1 MTSDFI
7 FVSESVT
14 AGHPDKLCDGISDA
28 IVDRFLQQD
37 RFARVVVEC
46 AVATGILF
54 IAARFA
60 ACAVVDLPGVA
71 RQVIARIGYE
81 NEGFNPRTC
90 SVMTSLNELH
100 PDALAARDERT
111 MSDAEIE
118 RVVVQDQVT
127 VFGYACRQTP
137 ALMPLPIWLAHRL
150 ARRLAEVRT
159 AGDLPYLA
167 PDGKTQAA
175 VEYRGR
181 RPRRIH
187 GLSLSTA
194 LTGAAPVAETRL
206 RDDLMDL
213 VIKPVFA
220 CEEIGL
226 DAATRVFINPGGT
239 ITGGGPAVHS
249 GLTGRKTGVDTYGEY
264 ARQSGSALSG
274 KDPTRIDRIGAYIA
288 RYAAKNV
295 VAAALA
301 DECEVQLSYSIG
313 LARPVSL
320 QIETFGTGRIDDS
333 VITRRIEAVIDF
345 RLAGI
350 LRRFGLR
357 DLPAR
362 AADGF
367 YGRLAAYGH
376 VGRADLDLPWEATDA
391 SAALVA

>member
-28 IVDRFLQQD
+28 IVDAFLQQD
-37 RFARVVVEC
+37 RLARVAVEC

-60 ACAVVDLPGVA
+60 ANAVVDLPGVA
-71 RQVIARIGYE
+71 RQRIARVGYQD
-81 NEGFNPRTC
+81 EGFNPRTC
-90 SVMTSLNELH
+90 SVMTSLNELR
-100 PDALAARDERT
+100 PDAPACADERE
-111 MSDAEIE
+111 MDDAAIE

-150 ARRLAEVRT
+150 ARRLDEVRA
-159 AGDLPYLA
+159 AGDLPQLT

-175 VEYRGR
+175 VEYRDR

-187 GLSLSTA
+187 GLSLNIA
-194 LTGAAPVAETRL
+194 FAAAAPADHARL
-206 RDDLMDL
+206 RDELMER
-213 VIKPVFA
+213 VVKPVFA
-220 CEEIGL
+220 EEAIGL
-226 DAATRVFINPGGT
+226 DAASRVFINPGGAV
-239 ITGGGPAVHS
+239 TGGGPAVHA
-249 GLTGRKTGVDTYGEY
+249 GLTGRKTGVDTYGEF

-274 KDPTRIDRIGAYIA
+274 KDPTRIDRVGAYVA

-295 VAAALA
+295 VAAGLA

-320 QIETFGTGRIDDS
+320 QIETFGTGRIDDAA
-333 VITRRIEAVIDF
+333 IARRIEAVIDF

-357 DLPAR
+357 DLPAH

-367 YGRLAAYGH
+367 YQRLAAYGH
-376 VGRADLDLPWEATDA
+376 VGRLDLELPWEATDLG
-391 SAALVA
+391 AALRD